1 MMSSAEKPDY
11 IGIQEYLLQEES
23 SIIKHE
29 YIDGWVRATTGA
41 TNRHNRV
48 CINCTFQLM
57 KQLQGKPCQPCNSDT
72 KVRIQQR
79 GSTRFYYPD
88 LQVVC
93 DPNPET
99 DSYQDNP
106 KLIIEILSAS
116 TRRYD
121 LDEKLI
127 VYSQIEPLD
136 DYIIFEQHQPIA
148 ILMRRIQ
155 GRFTRESI
163 EGLSAV
169 IELPSL
175 GCSLALKDV
184 YDGVT
189 FSSNN
194 VQEAEVLYENDQLS
208 F

>member
-1 MMSSAEKPDY
+1 MSSAEQPDY
-11 IGIQEYLLQEES
+11 VTVQEYLLQEQS

-29 YIDGWVRATTGA
+29 YVDGWVRAMTGA
-41 TNRHNRV
+41 TNRHNRIG
-48 CINCTFQLM
+48 INCTFQLM

-93 DPNPET
+93 DPNSE
-99 DSYQDNP
+99 SEVYQDHP

-116 TRRYD
+116 TRRID
-121 LDEKLI
+121 HDEKL
-127 VYSQIEPLD
+127 VAYTQITSLD
-136 DYIIFEQHQPIA
+136 YYIIFEQHQPQA
-148 ILMRRIQ
+148 ILMRRIE
-155 GRFTRESI
+155 GRFTRELI
-163 EGLSAV
+163 EGLSAI

-175 GCSLALKDV
+175 CCSLALKDV

-189 FSSNN
+189 FSSVN
-194 VQEAEVLYENDQLS
+194 VKEAEMLYENGFKD
-208 F
+208 